1 MRLGVTRMGSDTK
14 IEKEI
19 MRKIILFLN
28 NYKILYRSIYRPT
41 SSYKTILELSITC
54 IQPYLIK

>member
-28 NYKILYRSIYRPT
+28 NYKILYSNSNCKIN
-41 SSYKTILELSITC
+41 
-54 IQPYLIK
+54 